1 MAVPSDNAIFFTH
14 SVKMCEKAVVCIF
27 FRLSLG
33 SPTFS
38 LSIPRSFGHF
48 SVSTWTP
55 SWQNNLQT
63 RKYYY
68 KNHFK
73 KYVLAN
79 TQSEFGSFVLRVS
92 CMKCSEP
99 DENIAWGDIEGPW
112 RVLYE
117 LYSLKMPW
125 TKIKKFVEK
134 TEQYPLIIPMSGYWL
149 TLQPNLWSG
158 TESKQNR
165 ITNSSQPWP
174 SKNKLSSQAFD
185 FGLFLL
191 FAGGIPFHSSKFS
204 TTTFELMV
212 SGHWTSSI
220 FNLGH
225 P

>member
-1 MAVPSDNAIFFTH
+1 MIVELKLKVTVGGTIVITQFFLPIV
-14 SVKMCEKAVVCIF
+14 SKCVKKQLFAYF

-33 SPTFS
+33 FPTFS
-38 LSIPRSFGHF
+38 SSIPRSFGHF

-55 SWQNNLQT
+55 SWQNNPQT

-68 KNHFK
+68 KNHSK
-73 KYVLAN
+73 KVCFSN
-79 TQSEFGSFVLRVS
+79 HTIRVWVICFNS
-92 CMKCSEP
+92 ILHEVQHT
-99 DENIAWGDIEGPW
+99 W
-112 RVLYE
+112 RKQCE
-117 LYSLKMPW
+117 LYKALKMPS
-125 TKIKKFVEK
+125 FVER
-134 TEQYPLIIPMSGYWL
+134 TEQYPLIIPMSGYWF

-158 TESKQNR
+158 KESKQNR

-174 SKNKLSSQAFD
+174 SKNKLGIKSSIWFWIV
-185 FGLFLL
+185 FFL

-212 SGHWTSSI
+212 SGHWTTSI

>member
-1 MAVPSDNAIFFTH
+1 MSRC
-14 SVKMCEKAVVCIF
+14 VKKQLFAYF
-27 FRLSLG
+27 SGFRLVLRPSRWAFRDLLV
-33 SPTFS
+33 TFRCRHGHR
-38 LSIPRSFGHF
+38 LSRTTPRH
-48 SVSTWTP
+48 VSIIT
-55 SWQNNLQT
+55 NIA
-63 RKYYY
+63 
-68 KNHFK
+68 K

-212 SGHWTSSI
+212 SGHWTTSI
-220 FNLGH
+220 FNLGY